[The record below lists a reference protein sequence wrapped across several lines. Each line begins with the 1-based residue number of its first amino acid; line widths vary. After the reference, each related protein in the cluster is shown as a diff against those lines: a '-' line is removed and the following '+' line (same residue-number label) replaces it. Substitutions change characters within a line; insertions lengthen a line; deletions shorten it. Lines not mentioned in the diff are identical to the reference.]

1 MDSSL
6 HLKILFS
13 SNLASSNWR
22 WYYTDCS
29 FKVFSCDNNTNNQ
42 LSSINYEWS
51 NKIQPDEHE
60 DRLCTERVACC
71 RDFFEVFLFSTYL
84 FYQMDRV
91 GLWKLSIHRTVH
103 TFNSMSPSWGS
114 DGTVSKK
121 TSHLHHLSA
130 LVEKIP
136 IRIATSLRSRCPSF
150 TSEALSQT
158 QRRVSWPLD
167 AAAEDQLL

>member
-71 RDFFEVFLFSTYL
+71 RDFLNFSYFRRIYSIKWTGWAYESCP
-84 FYQMDRV
+84 YIV
-91 GLWKLSIHRTVH
+91 LSIHSTLWVH
-103 TFNSMSPSWGS
+103 HEDQTALFRRRPPTCTICPLWL
-114 DGTVSKK
+114 KK
-121 TSHLHHLSA
+121 FQFA
-130 LVEKIP
+130 L
-136 IRIATSLRSRCPSF
+136 
-150 TSEALSQT
+150 
-158 QRRVSWPLD
+158 RRVSEAVAHPSRAKLYRKHNAGCPD
-167 AAAEDQLL
+167 P